1 MPDPTNPPRQRGKRS
16 KKAPQK
22 PASAFSALGMTS
34 DPQNQQNAPATSYEA
49 NSAFDPFGNP
59 VLDGLSSVKTDK
71 RNVAPATTNQTPNP
85 ADLSDTE
92 LARLALRAV
101 LLDPGAPGA
110 AKASAARTL
119 LEMAGTLGKNAK
131 PVTDTSKPVGELSR
145 EELERELR
153 ALSG

>member
-1 MPDPTNPPRQRGKRS
+1 MSNPANTPRQRGKRS

-34 DPQNQQNAPATSYEA
+34 DPQNQQNAPAASYEA

-59 VLDGLSSVKTDK
+59 VSDGLSSVKTDK
-71 RNVAPATTNQTPNP
+71 AYVPHSGTNLTPDP

-92 LARLALRAV
+92 LARMALRAV
-101 LLDPGAPGA
+101 LLDAGAPGA

-131 PVTDTSKPVGELSR
+131 PVSDTSKPVGELSR

>member
-1 MPDPTNPPRQRGKRS
+1 MPDIETDKRRRKTS
-16 KKAPQK
+16 RKKPAQK

-34 DPQNQQNAPATSYEA
+34 DPQNQQNAPAASYEA
-49 NSAFDPFGNP
+49 NSAFDLFGIP
-59 VLDGLSSVKTDK
+59 VSDGLSSVKTAK
-71 RNVAPATTNQTPNP
+71 SIVAPATTNQTLDP

-92 LARLALRAV
+92 LARMALRAV
-101 LLDPGAPGA
+101 LLDAGAPGA

-131 PVTDTSKPVGELSR
+131 PVSDTSKPVGELSR